1 MRELT
6 FKKEHKSVRQYDPI
20 ALPELTVLTGVNGSG
35 KTHLLQSI
43 LNGSS
48 SVGDIP
54 LPEIKY
60 FDFKTFFL
68 DAEQTFNNKQID
80 QEKIQAWDKIYK
92 NEKRINFRSGLEG
105 LSNNLGENLNNILDI
120 SSRLN
125 KPFLRLDESDIN
137 DADIFKKYCE
147 YRKGYESLYSNQ
159 NIINNGTYKSLKA
172 FSYKLD
178 RPLDTL
184 TEREFKDAYV
194 PTYLKNDFLPTQL
207 SNIFLDYKY
216 KEYCELVINK
226 SEALHYGEKPEIN
239 TEEEFIQRYGPKP
252 WVIIEEILSRFSSL
266 DFSISNPDDLR
277 FRSDSITQFNVSI
290 KNERTNSE
298 IPFSDLSSGEKVL
311 FALVLSIYKSYG
323 DRYFP
328 KILLLDEIDASLHPS
343 MIQNLLDVIT
353 DVFIHSH
360 GVQVILA
367 THSPTTIALAPE
379 ESIYIVN
386 QNDDPLKVIKQNKSQ
401 ALDILTE
408 GFMSLDQGI
417 CILDLS
423 SNYDINIFT
432 EGNNI
437 HYIEKAIEL
446 FLPKIKHRINVVKDI
461 TDRSGTKQLPILYD
475 FFLRLDHKNHV
486 IFVYDCDATS
496 TYDKNEK
503 TNYLIIERN
512 PNNNKFKN
520 GIENAFPEL
529 LILDEHYNETTKA
542 KDNGEIVTI
551 KKPNKNKI
559 CGHILKNSNINDYQY
574 FKPLINMINEKI
586 T

>member
-1 MRELT
+1 MRELV
-6 FKKEHKSVRQYDPI
+6 FKKEHKSVQQYAPI
-20 ALPELTVLTGVNGSG
+20 TLPELTVLTGVNGSG

-68 DAEQTFNNKQID
+68 DAEQSFNNQQID
-80 QEKIQAWDKIYK
+80 KEKIQAWDKI
-92 NEKRINFRSGLEG
+92 NQDQNRINLKIGLEG
-105 LSNNLGENLNNILDI
+105 LSKKLGDSLNQILDI
-120 SSRLN
+120 VSKLD

-137 DADIFKKYCE
+137 DDEIFKKYCE
-147 YRKGYESLYSNQ
+147 YKNGYDSLFSNQ
-159 NIINNGTYKSLKA
+159 KIGNDATYKSLKA
-172 FSYKLD
+172 FSYKLN
-178 RPLDTL
+178 RPLNAL
-184 TEREFKDAYV
+184 SEREFKDIYV

-207 SNIFLDYKY
+207 SKIFLDYKY
-216 KEYCELVINK
+216 KEYSELVIKK
-226 SEALHYGEKPEIN
+226 SEAVHYGEKPEIN

-266 DFSISNPDDLR
+266 DFSINNPDELR
-277 FRSDSITQFNVSI
+277 FRSDSITQFNVII
-290 KNERTNSE
+290 KNERTKSE

-343 MIQNLLDVIT
+343 MIQNLLDVIN
-353 DVFIHSH
+353 DVFIREH

-379 ESIYIVN
+379 DSIHIVN
-386 QNDDPLKVIKQNKSQ
+386 PNDDPLKVIKQNKSQ

-423 SNYDINIFT
+423 SNHDINIFT

-437 HYIEKAIEL
+437 HYIEKAIAL
-446 FLPKIKHRINVVKDI
+446 FLPEIKHRINVVKNI
-461 TDRSGTKQLPILYD
+461 ADRSGTKQLPVLYD
-475 FFLRLDHKNHV
+475 FFLRLDHKNHI
-486 IFVYDCDATS
+486 IFVYDCDVTS
-496 TYDKNEK
+496 TFEKNEK
-503 TNYLIIERN
+503 TDYLIIERN

-520 GIENAFPEL
+520 GIENAFPDH

-542 KDNGEIVTI
+542 KDNGEVITI
-551 KKPNKNKI
+551 RKPDKNMI
-559 CGHILKNSNINDYQY
+559 CNHILENSNIDAYQY
-574 FKPLINMINEKI
+574 FKPLIDMINERI